1 MFPFCLD
8 TVTIYLSPDTHDTE
22 IGVMTKFQ
30 RWRLKNEMLVAN
42 FLANFIGA
50 VVVQKLIVKG
60 DVINEMTEGLKE
72 RDRMR
77 QSLSLAMDVQQH
89 LLPQSD
95 PEIKGLDIAGESI
108 YCEEIGGDYY
118 DYLEDDKNGQTNCQL
133 LEQET
138 DGSESRSGV
147 EQFRSIFGRQQE

>member
-30 RWRLKNEMLVAN
+30 RWRLKNEMLV
-42 FLANFIGA
+42 ANFIGA

-108 YCEEIGGDYY
+108 YCEETGGDYY
-118 DYLEDDKNGQTNCQL
+118 DYLGK
-133 LEQET
+133 
-138 DGSESRSGV
+138 V
-147 EQFRSIFGRQQE
+147 EPV

>member
-108 YCEEIGGDYY
+108 YCEETGGYYY
-118 DYLEDDKNGQTNCQL
+118 DYLEDDKNGQGMPFHWECLRKQPIRNI
-133 LEQET
+133 
-138 DGSESRSGV
+138 SARFNPARS
-147 EQFRSIFGRQQE
+147 S

>member
-1 MFPFCLD
+1 
-8 TVTIYLSPDTHDTE
+8 
-22 IGVMTKFQ
+22 MTKFQ

-108 YCEEIGGDYY
+108 YCEETGGDYY

-138 DGSESRSGV
+138 D
-147 EQFRSIFGRQQE
+147 